1 MTALSEY
8 QRLEAQGLW
17 RAAPGDQR
25 SEVVVSVGNATLVI
39 TDLRDRAL
47 THWSIP
53 AVVRAN
59 PGQMPAIYHPDGD
72 TGETLELDAAEHQMI
87 DAIEKLRTGV
97 ARLRPRP
104 GRLRLVMV
112 LGSMAVAAAL
122 AIFWLPGAVRDH
134 ALRVVPPVKRAQI
147 GAALE
152 AQMQA
157 VTGPPCRVP
166 AGAAALLRLA
176 ERLPARRGTGALRV
190 VRDGVGTT
198 ATLPGGTILI
208 HRSLVE
214 DFEEPDVV
222 AGYIVAERMR
232 ARTYDPLGRLLDHA
246 GLIAAF
252 RLLTTGE
259 PGTEALRSY
268 AEYLLT
274 DAPSA
279 PVNDA
284 VLLEGFEAWSIR
296 STPYA
301 YARDITGE
309 TTLRLIEADPFAAG
323 APPAVLSDGDWL
335 RLQAICGG

>member
-8 QRLEAQGLW
+8 QRLEASGLW
-17 RAAPGDQR
+17 RSTPGDQR
-25 SEVVVSVGNATLVI
+25 CEVVVSIGDATLVI
-39 TDLRDRAL
+39 TDMRDRAL

-59 PGQMPAIYHPDGD
+59 PGQIPAIYHPDGD
-72 TGETLELDAAEHQMI
+72 TGETLELDAGERQMI
-87 DAIEKLRTGV
+87 DAIEKLRAGV

-104 GRLRLVMV
+104 GRLRLMMM
-112 LGSMAVAAAL
+112 LGSMAAAAAL
-122 AIFWLPGAVRDH
+122 AVFWLPGAVRDH

-152 AQMQA
+152 AQMQS
-157 VTGPPCRVP
+157 VTGPPCRAP
-166 AGAAALLRLA
+166 AGTAALTRLA
-176 ERLPARRGTGALRV
+176 ERLPAKRGTGALRV
-190 VRDGVGTT
+190 VRGGVRTT
-198 ATLPGGTILI
+198 ATLPGGTILL

-222 AGYIVAERMR
+222 AGYIVAERVR
-232 ARTYDPLGRLLDHA
+232 ARAYDPLGRLLDHA
-246 GLIAAF
+246 DLIAAF

-259 PGTEALRSY
+259 PGQEALRSY

-274 DAPSA
+274 DAPAA
-279 PVNDA
+279 PLDDA
-284 VLLEGFEAWSIR
+284 ALLSGFQAWSVR

-309 TTLRLIEADPFAAG
+309 TTLGLIEADPFTTEV
-323 APPAVLSDGDWL
+323 PPALLSDGDWL
-335 RLQAICGG
+335 RLQGICGS